1 MKQISVLL
9 FAIFL
14 ALNSFA
20 QTETPVA
27 TAEAEKG
34 VLAGGVSTS
43 TAISGYSGSGYVTN
57 FKSSADKVTVTV
69 NVPAKAYYKIVIRY
83 AAPNGQKNQ
92 KVAVNGAGTTSV
104 VFKAINT
111 FSDVNAGKYLFNE
124 GSNTISLQSEWGWI
138 EIDKFSVY
146 STDNSKN
153 SYAIAADP
161 VNQAATSETKALYD
175 FLLSNFNKKIISG
188 QTNDWYDKVKQITGK
203 SPLLRVYDFQ
213 HYTQGYAY
221 KWVNGGHTFGAEDDG
236 SVKAAI
242 DWYNKTGKKGIV
254 GFQWHWHSPFGGKAG
269 TNTFYTEYT
278 TFDVTKA
285 VVPGTQENIKI
296 MEDIDAIAAQLKRFQ
311 DAKVPVLWRPL
322 HEAGGGWFWWGA
334 KGADACKKLYE
345 IIFDRMTNYHKLNN
359 LIWVWSTPEADWY
372 PGNSIIDMV
381 GHDSYP
387 GAFNYDTKKN
397 DFDILYKITAGEKLT
412 ALTENGPIPNPDD
425 CLLLDAPWSLFM
437 TWSDFLTKENSTQH
451 VKDVYASQNVLTL
464 ETITGVEDIIL
475 GNPADFLIYP
485 NPATGKVTIADS
497 EYQRLEIIDLNGKNV
512 FFTNCPVS
520 FIQTDSLKNGIYIVK
535 IYKDKTVFQQKLVVS
550 N

>member
-9 FAIFL
+9 FAFFL

-34 VLAGGVSTS
+34 VLAGGVTTS

-92 KVAVNGAGTTSV
+92 KVAVNGTGTTSV

-111 FSDVNAGKYLFNE
+111 FSDVDAGKYLFNE

-175 FLLSNFNKKIISG
+175 FLRSNFNKKIISG

-334 KGADACKKLYE
+334 KGADASKKLYD

-372 PGNSIIDMV
+372 PGNSKIDMV

-397 DFDILYKITAGEKLT
+397 DFDILYKITAGEKLI

>member
-34 VLAGGVSTS
+34 VFAGGVTTS
-43 TAISGYSGSGYVTN
+43 TAISGYSGTGYVTN

-92 KVAVNGAGTTSV
+92 KVAVNGTGTTSV

-111 FSDVNAGKYLFNE
+111 FSDVDAGKYLFNE

-175 FLLSNFNKKIISG
+175 FLRSNFNKKIISG

-334 KGADACKKLYE
+334 KGADASKKLYD
-345 IIFDRMTNYHKLNN
+345 IIFDRMTSYHKLNN

-372 PGNSIIDMV
+372 PGNSKIDMV

-397 DFDILYKITAGEKLT
+397 DFDILYKITAGEKLI

>member
-9 FAIFL
+9 FAFFL

-34 VLAGGVSTS
+34 VFAGGVTTS
-43 TAISGYSGSGYVTN
+43 TAISGYSGTGYVTN

-69 NVPAKAYYKIVIRY
+69 NVPTKAYYKIVIRY

-111 FSDVNAGKYLFNE
+111 FSDVDAGKYLFSE

-161 VNQAATSETKALYD
+161 VNPAATAETKALYD
-175 FLLSNFNKKIISG
+175 FLRSNFNKKIISG

-221 KWVNGGHTFGAEDDG
+221 KWVDGGHTFGAEDDG

-285 VVPGTQENIKI
+285 VVPGNQENTKI
-296 MEDIDAIAAQLKRFQ
+296 IEDIDAIAAQLKRFQ

-334 KGADACKKLYE
+334 KGADACKKLYD

-372 PGNSIIDMV
+372 PGNSKIDMV

-397 DFDILYKITAGEKLT
+397 DFDILYKITAGQKLI

-451 VKDVYASQNVLTL
+451 VKDVYANQNVLTL
-464 ETITGVEDIIL
+464 ETVTGVEDIIP
-475 GNPADFLIYP
+475 GNPAEFLIYP

-512 FFTNCPVS
+512 FFTNSPVK

-535 IYKDKTVFQQKLVVS
+535 IYKNKKVFQQKLVVS

>member
-9 FAIFL
+9 FAFFL

-34 VLAGGVSTS
+34 VLAGGVTTS

-153 SYAIAADP
+153 SYAIAAEP
-161 VNQAATSETKALYD
+161 VNTAATVETKALYD
-175 FLLSNFNKKIISG
+175 FLRSNFNKKIISG

-334 KGADACKKLYE
+334 KGADASKKLYD

-372 PGNSIIDMV
+372 PGNSKIDMV

-397 DFDILYKITAGEKLT
+397 DFDILYKITAGEKLI

-464 ETITGVEDIIL
+464 ETITGIEDIIL

-535 IYKDKTVFQQKLVVS
+535 IYKNKTVFQQKLVVS

>member
-175 FLLSNFNKKIISG
+175 FLRSNFNKKIISG

-296 MEDIDAIAAQLKRFQ
+296 MEDIDAISAQLKRFQ

-334 KGADACKKLYE
+334 KGADACKKLYD

-372 PGNSIIDMV
+372 PGNSKIDMV